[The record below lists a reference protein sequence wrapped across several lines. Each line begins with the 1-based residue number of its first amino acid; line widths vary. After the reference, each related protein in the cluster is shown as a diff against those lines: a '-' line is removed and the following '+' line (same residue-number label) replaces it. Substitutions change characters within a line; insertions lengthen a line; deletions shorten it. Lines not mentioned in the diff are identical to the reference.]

1 MALYVNTNVASLF
14 AQRNL
19 NRSKMGAEKALQRLS
34 TGMRINSAADDA
46 AGLAVSTRFRSQIRG
61 LEQAQRNANDG
72 ISVIQVAEGAME
84 QMTEIL
90 IRMREL
96 SVQAANGSL
105 TDEDRG
111 FLNVEFNSLTEEL
124 DRIANVTSFNG
135 TQLLDGSASAGIAFQ
150 VGANN
155 TVNDRITISIASLNS
170 GTIASQPLSNQTI
183 STIAGARSSL
193 DVIDG
198 AINSIASQ
206 RADLGAA
213 QNRLSVTIENLGTAV
228 ENLSA
233 SKARIADAD
242 IAKETAELTKYQILI
257 QAGLSVVAQANQN
270 TQYAL
275 SLLQ

>member
-1 MALYVNTNVASLF
+1 
-14 AQRNL
+14 
-19 NRSKMGAEKALQRLS
+19 
-34 TGMRINSAADDA
+34 
-46 AGLAVSTRFRSQIRG
+46 
-61 LEQAQRNANDG
+61 
-72 ISVIQVAEGAME
+72 
-84 QMTEIL
+84 
-90 IRMREL
+90 MREL

-111 FLNVEFNSLTEEL
+111 FLNVEFNSLTDEL

-155 TVNDRITISIASLNS
+155 TVNDRITISIANLNS

-183 STIAGARSSL
+183 STVAGARSSL
-193 DVIDG
+193 DIIDD

-242 IAKETAELTKYQILI
+242 IARETAELTKYQILV

>member
-19 NRSKMGAEKALQRLS
+19 NRSNMGAEKALQRLS
-34 TGMRINSAADDA
+34 TGMRINSASDDA

-96 SVQAANGSL
+96 SVQASNGSL
-105 TDEDRG
+105 TDGDRS
-111 FLNVEFNSLTEEL
+111 FLHVEFVSLTEEL
-124 DRIANVTSFNG
+124 DRIAAVTSFNG
-135 TQLLDGSASAGIAFQ
+135 TQLLDGSAAAGIAFQ

-155 TVNDRITISIASLNS
+155 TTNDRITISIADLNS
-170 GTIASQPLSNQTI
+170 GTIASQALSAQNI
-183 STIAGARSSL
+183 STVAGARVSL
-193 DVIDG
+193 DVIDD
-198 AINSIASQ
+198 AIDAIASQ

-213 QNRLSVTIENLGTAV
+213 QNRLTVTIENLGTAV

-233 SKARIADAD
+233 SKARISDAD
-242 IAKETAELTKYQILI
+242 IAKETAELTKYQILV

-275 SLLQ
+275 NLLQ

>member
-1 MALYVNTNVASLF
+1 MTPPA
-14 AQRNL
+14 
-19 NRSKMGAEKALQRLS
+19 
-34 TGMRINSAADDA
+34 
-46 AGLAVSTRFRSQIRG
+46 LAVSTRFRSQIRG

>member
-19 NRSKMGAEKALQRLS
+19 NSSQMKADKALQRLS

-61 LEQAQRNANDG
+61 LEQASRNANDG

-84 QMTEIL
+84 QMTELL

-96 SVQAANGSL
+96 GVQASNGSL
-105 TDEDRG
+105 TDDDRS
-111 FLNVEFNSLTEEL
+111 FLHVEFTSLTEEL
-124 DRIANVTSFNG
+124 DRISNVTSFNG
-135 TQLLDGSASAGIAFQ
+135 TQLLDGSASTGIAFQ

-155 TVNDRITISIASLNS
+155 TTNDRITISIANLDSA
-170 GTIASQPLSNQTI
+170 TIASQDLGTQTI
-183 STIAGARSSL
+183 STQAGAQSSL
-193 DVIDG
+193 DIIDSAIDG
-198 AINSIASQ
+198 IAAQ
-206 RADLGAA
+206 RADLGAV
-213 QNRLSVTIENLGTAV
+213 QNRLTVTIENLGTAV

-233 SKARIADAD
+233 SKARISDAD
-242 IAKETAELTKYQILI
+242 IARETAELTKSQILV
-257 QAGLSVVAQANQN
+257 QAGLSVVAQANQS
-270 TQYAL
+270 TQLAL